1 VKIGWVWFGRGL
13 ERFEID
19 GRRIVARPDAA
30 AARDQ
35 IDMQLARIVDDA
47 DMLIVLAEPDMDAGP
62 AFVDVG
68 VLRHRVLYAEI
79 CAESEFAHIGAIG
92 L

>member
-1 VKIGWVWFGRGL
+1 MHDL
-13 ERFEID
+13 
-19 GRRIVARPDAA
+19 
-30 AARDQ
+30 

-68 VLRHRVLYAEI
+68 VLRHRVLDAEI
-79 CAESEFAHIGAIG
+79 RAESQFAHIGAIG

>member
-1 VKIGWVWFGRGL
+1 
-13 ERFEID
+13 
-19 GRRIVARPDAA
+19 
-30 AARDQ
+30 
-35 IDMQLARIVDDA
+35 MQLARIVDDA

-68 VLRHRVLYAEI
+68 DLRHRVLDAEI
-79 CAESEFAHIGAIG
+79 RAESQFAHIGAIG